1 MTCFEMMM
9 WFLPGWN
16 HKYPITRKKNLLAF
30 RNGNETIVAILQKD
44 REGGE
49 NYAKSGAIFIIIIII
64 WLHVSDLIL
73 QNLYL
78 LNLMLG
84 VPNGVKNT

>member
-1 MTCFEMMM
+1 MKWWCGSFQVDE
-9 WFLPGWN
+9 
-16 HKYPITRKKNLLAF
+16 ITNILSQEKKNILAF

-78 LNLMLG
+78 LNVMLG